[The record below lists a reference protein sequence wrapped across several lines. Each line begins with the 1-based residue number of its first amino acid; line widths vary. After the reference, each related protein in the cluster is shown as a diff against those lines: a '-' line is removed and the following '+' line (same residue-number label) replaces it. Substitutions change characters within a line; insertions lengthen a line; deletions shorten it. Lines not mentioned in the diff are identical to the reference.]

1 MMKLLTIFL
10 LFILPNVAISQT
22 PTATATTLVQE
33 ILVDAEYPGGF
44 EAMAKF
50 ISDSLNWNAIYDQWP
65 MATKRNFQNKIIVRG
80 NVETDGR
87 ITDIHVERASVYCPP
102 CNREAINVVK
112 KMPLWIPAKDKNG
125 LPERVY
131 IRIPIYFQ

>member
-1 MMKLLTIFL
+1 MKFL
-10 LFILPNVAISQT
+10 ILVVLISCSSSFIAQT
-22 PTATATTLVQE
+22 PPTTDTALVQE

-50 ISDSLNWNAIYDQWP
+50 VIDSLNWDAIYEWP
-65 MATKRNFQNKIIVRG
+65 EASKRRFQNKIIVRG
-80 NVETDGR
+80 IVETDGR

-112 KMPLWIPAKDKNG
+112 KMPLWIPATDKNG
-125 LPERVY
+125 QPERVY

>member
-1 MMKLLTIFL
+1 MKPFILFL
-10 LFILPNVAISQT
+10 LFILSTVALSQT
-22 PTATATTLVQE
+22 PPTTDTTLVQE

-50 ISDSLNWNAIYDQWP
+50 VIDSLNWDAIYEWP
-65 MATKRNFQNKIIVRG
+65 DASKKRFQNKIIVRG
-80 NVETDGR
+80 IVEKDGR

>member
-1 MMKLLTIFL
+1 MKFL
-10 LFILPNVAISQT
+10 ILVVLISCSSSFIAQT
-22 PTATATTLVQE
+22 PSTTDTTLVQE

-50 ISDSLNWNAIYDQWP
+50 VIDSLNWDAIYEWP
-65 MATKRNFQNKIIVRG
+65 EASKRRFQNKIIVRG
-80 NVETDGR
+80 IVETDGS

-112 KMPLWIPAKDKNG
+112 KMPLWIPATDKNRQ
-125 LPERVY
+125 PERVY
-131 IRIPIYFQ
+131 ILIPIYFQ

>member
-1 MMKLLTIFL
+1 MKFLILALLISYSSS
-10 LFILPNVAISQT
+10 FIAQT
-22 PTATATTLVQE
+22 PPTTDTALVQE

-50 ISDSLNWNAIYDQWP
+50 VIDSLNWDAIYEWP
-65 MATKRNFQNKIIVRG
+65 EASKKRFQNKIIVRG
-80 NVETDGR
+80 IVETDGR

-125 LPERVY
+125 QPGRVY

>member
-1 MMKLLTIFL
+1 MKFL
-10 LFILPNVAISQT
+10 ILVVLISCSSSFIAQT
-22 PTATATTLVQE
+22 PSTTDTTLVQE

-50 ISDSLNWNAIYDQWP
+50 VIDSLNWDAIYEWP
-65 MATKRNFQNKIIVRG
+65 EASKRRFQNKIIVRG
-80 NVETDGR
+80 IVETDGR

-112 KMPLWIPAKDKNG
+112 KMPLWIPATDKNG
-125 LPERVY
+125 QPERVY

>member
-1 MMKLLTIFL
+1 MKFL
-10 LFILPNVAISQT
+10 ILVVLISCSSSFIAQT
-22 PTATATTLVQE
+22 PPTTDTALVQE

-50 ISDSLNWNAIYDQWP
+50 VIDSLNWDAIYEWP
-65 MATKRNFQNKIIVRG
+65 EASKKRFQNKIIVRG
-80 NVETDGR
+80 IVETDGR

-125 LPERVY
+125 QPERVY

>member
-1 MMKLLTIFL
+1 MKFL
-10 LFILPNVAISQT
+10 ILVVLISCSSSFIAQT
-22 PTATATTLVQE
+22 PPTTDTALVQE

-50 ISDSLNWNAIYDQWP
+50 IIDSLNWDAIYDEWP
-65 MATKRNFQNKIIVRG
+65 IATKRNFENRLIVRG
-80 NVETDGR
+80 IVETDGR

-102 CNREAINVVK
+102 CNREAINVLK
-112 KMPLWIPAKDKNG
+112 KMPPWIPATNKNG
-125 LPERVY
+125 QPERVY

>member
-1 MMKLLTIFL
+1 MKFL
-10 LFILPNVAISQT
+10 ILVVLISCSSSFIAQT
-22 PTATATTLVQE
+22 PPTTDTALVQE

-50 ISDSLNWNAIYDQWP
+50 IIDSLNWDAIYEWP
-65 MATKRNFQNKIIVRG
+65 EASKRRFQNKIIVRG
-80 NVETDGR
+80 IVETDGS

-112 KMPLWIPAKDKNG
+112 KMPLWIPATDKNG
-125 LPERVY
+125 QPERVY

>member
-1 MMKLLTIFL
+1 MKFL
-10 LFILPNVAISQT
+10 ILVVLISCSSSFIAQT
-22 PTATATTLVQE
+22 PLTTDTALVQE

-50 ISDSLNWNAIYDQWP
+50 VIDSLNWDAIYEWP
-65 MATKRNFQNKIIVRG
+65 EASKKRFQNKIIVRG
-80 NVETDGR
+80 IVETDGR
-87 ITDIHVERASVYCPP
+87 ITDIHVERASIYCPP

-112 KMPLWIPAKDKNG
+112 KMPLWIPATDKNG
-125 LPERVY
+125 QPERVY

>member
-1 MMKLLTIFL
+1 MKFL
-10 LFILPNVAISQT
+10 ILVVLISCSSSFIAQT
-22 PTATATTLVQE
+22 PPTTDTVLVQE

-50 ISDSLNWNAIYDQWP
+50 VIDSLNWDAIYEWP
-65 MATKRNFQNKIIVRG
+65 EASKKRFQNKIIVRG
-80 NVETDGR
+80 IVETDGR

-112 KMPLWIPAKDKNG
+112 KMPLWIPDKDKNG
-125 LPERVY
+125 QPERVY

>member
-1 MMKLLTIFL
+1 MKFL
-10 LFILPNVAISQT
+10 ILVVLISCSSSFIAQT
-22 PTATATTLVQE
+22 PPTTDTALVQE

-50 ISDSLNWNAIYDQWP
+50 IIDSLNWDAIYEWP
-65 MATKRNFQNKIIVRG
+65 EASKRRFQNKIIVRG
-80 NVETDGR
+80 IVETDGR
-87 ITDIHVERASVYCPP
+87 ITDIHIERASVYCPP

-112 KMPLWIPAKDKNG
+112 KMPLWIPATDKNG
-125 LPERVY
+125 QPERVY

>member
-1 MMKLLTIFL
+1 MKFL
-10 LFILPNVAISQT
+10 ILVVLISCSSSFIAQT
-22 PTATATTLVQE
+22 PPTTDTALVQE

-50 ISDSLNWNAIYDQWP
+50 VIDSLNWDAIYEWP
-65 MATKRNFQNKIIVRG
+65 EASKRRFQNKIIVRG
-80 NVETDGR
+80 IVETDGR
-87 ITDIHVERASVYCPP
+87 ITDIHIERASVYCPP

-112 KMPLWIPAKDKNG
+112 KMPLWIPATDKNG
-125 LPERVY
+125 QPERVY

>member
-1 MMKLLTIFL
+1 MKFL
-10 LFILPNVAISQT
+10 ILVVLISCSSSFIAQT
-22 PTATATTLVQE
+22 PPTTDTALVQE

-50 ISDSLNWNAIYDQWP
+50 IIDSLNWDAIYEWP
-65 MATKRNFQNKIIVRG
+65 EASKRRFQNKIIVRG
-80 NVETDGR
+80 IVETDGR

-112 KMPLWIPAKDKNG
+112 KMPLWIPATDKNG
-125 LPERVY
+125 QPERVY

>member
-1 MMKLLTIFL
+1 MKFL
-10 LFILPNVAISQT
+10 ILVVLISCSSSFIAQT
-22 PTATATTLVQE
+22 PPTTDTTLVQE

-50 ISDSLNWNAIYDQWP
+50 VIDSLNWDAIYEWP
-65 MATKRNFQNKIIVRG
+65 EASKKRFQNKIIVRG
-80 NVETDGR
+80 IVETDGR

-112 KMPLWIPAKDKNG
+112 KMPLWIPATDKNG
-125 LPERVY
+125 QPERVY

>member
-1 MMKLLTIFL
+1 MKPFNLFL
-10 LFILPNVAISQT
+10 FFILSNVALAQT
-22 PTATATTLVQE
+22 PPTTDTALVQE

-50 ISDSLNWNAIYDQWP
+50 VIDSLNWDAIYEWP
-65 MATKRNFQNKIIVRG
+65 EASKKRFQNKIIVRG
-80 NVETDGR
+80 IVETDGR

-125 LPERVY
+125 QPERVY

>member
-1 MMKLLTIFL
+1 MKFL
-10 LFILPNVAISQT
+10 ILVVLISCSSSFIAQT
-22 PTATATTLVQE
+22 PPTTDTALVQE

-50 ISDSLNWNAIYDQWP
+50 VIDSLNWDAIYEWP
-65 MATKRNFQNKIIVRG
+65 EASKRRFQNKIIVRG
-80 NVETDGR
+80 IVETDGS

-112 KMPLWIPAKDKNG
+112 KMPLWIPATDKNG
-125 LPERVY
+125 QPERVY

>member
-1 MMKLLTIFL
+1 MKFL
-10 LFILPNVAISQT
+10 ILVVLISCSSSFIAQT
-22 PTATATTLVQE
+22 PPTTDTNRVQE

-50 ISDSLNWNAIYDQWP
+50 IIDSLNWDAIYEWP
-65 MATKRNFQNKIIVRG
+65 EASKRRFQNKIIVRG
-80 NVETDGR
+80 IVETDGR

-125 LPERVY
+125 QPERVY

>member
-1 MMKLLTIFL
+1 MKFL
-10 LFILPNVAISQT
+10 ILVVLISCSSSFIAQT
-22 PTATATTLVQE
+22 PSTTDTTLVQE

-50 ISDSLNWNAIYDQWP
+50 IIDSLNWDAIYEWP
-65 MATKRNFQNKIIVRG
+65 EASKRRFQNKIIVRG
-80 NVETDGR
+80 IVETDGR

-125 LPERVY
+125 QPERVY

>member
-1 MMKLLTIFL
+1 MKFL
-10 LFILPNVAISQT
+10 ILVVLISCSSSFIAQT
-22 PTATATTLVQE
+22 PSTTDTTLVQE

-50 ISDSLNWNAIYDQWP
+50 VIDSLNWDAIYEWP
-65 MATKRNFQNKIIVRG
+65 DASKKRFQNKIIVRG
-80 NVETDGR
+80 IVEKDGR

>member
-1 MMKLLTIFL
+1 MKFL
-10 LFILPNVAISQT
+10 ILVVLISCSSSFIAQT
-22 PTATATTLVQE
+22 PPTTDTALVQE

-50 ISDSLNWNAIYDQWP
+50 IIDSLNWDAIYEWP
-65 MATKRNFQNKIIVRG
+65 EASKRRFQNKIIVRG
-80 NVETDGR
+80 IVETDGR

-125 LPERVY
+125 QPERVY